1 MDDSEAAVDGKA
13 AAAAEA
19 VPSEEE
25 LEEFRTLL
33 DRTRVI
39 IVQQTLAHDSGV
51 LSRAELAAR
60 NPDVNESTLQYHLD
74 TLVERGLLTKE
85 TPPET
90 KRDLPS
96 IFYAVTER
104 GINLLKQLSLY
115 DEIAVWSELYSTV
128 STPDELQE
136 IEAMERPEPDWY
148 DGGTV

>member
-1 MDDSEAAVDGKA
+1 MGESDAAAEGRAAAV
-13 AAAAEA
+13 AEA

-25 LEEFRTLL
+25 LEEFRILL
-33 DRTRVI
+33 DRTRLI

-51 LSRAELAAR
+51 LCRAELAAR

-74 TLVERGLLTKE
+74 TLVEKGILTKE

-96 IFYAVTER
+96 VFYAVSER
-104 GINLLKQLSLY
+104 GIDLLKQLNLY
-115 DEIAVWSELYSTV
+115 DEIAVWNNVYSQV

-136 IEAMERPEPDWY
+136 IEAMGRPKPDWY
-148 DGGTV
+148 DTGR